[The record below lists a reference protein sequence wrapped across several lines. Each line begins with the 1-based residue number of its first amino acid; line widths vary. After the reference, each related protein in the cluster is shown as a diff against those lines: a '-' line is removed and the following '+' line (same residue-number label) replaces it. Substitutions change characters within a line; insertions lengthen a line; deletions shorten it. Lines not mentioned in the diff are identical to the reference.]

1 MKLSVIILNY
11 NVEYFL
17 YQCLLSVQ
25 AALVDI
31 DAEIIVVDNH
41 STDGSCEMV
50 RRYFPNVQLIPN
62 PENSGFPKG
71 NNIGVNAANGEYLCI
86 LNPDTIVSERTFET
100 FLEFAKSKSKL
111 GIVGPRMIDGKG
123 EFLPESKRGVPTPYV
138 ALTKIL
144 GLYKIMPSY
153 FNQYYAGHLLETEEG
168 PVSILVGAFMFV
180 KKDLYQS
187 VGGFDENCFM
197 YSDDIDLSYMILKK
211 GYINYYLPHV
221 PIVHY
226 KGESTIRDGKYM
238 KRFRDAMNFFYKK
251 HFKGSWIFN
260 IFMFAGSF
268 LFSLAKRLHRDR
280 VSLPPEEFLV
290 MTSDAAMQKSIQ
302 HYLGARIT
310 VKEAFG
316 EVDKLWMLYR
326 PTQII
331 VDTAQFSFKD
341 IIAAMQ
347 RLKSENITF
356 RLYYKTTDGLEF
368 LIGSDS
374 SNNRGEVIILNKP
387 SS

>member
-31 DAEIIVVDNH
+31 DAEIIVVDNN

-50 RRYFPNVQLIPN
+50 RRYFPNVKLIPN

-71 NNIGVNAANGEYLCI
+71 NNIGVNASNGEYLCI

-100 FLEFAKSKSKL
+100 FLEFAKGKNKL
-111 GIVGPRMIDGKG
+111 GIVGPKMIDGKG
-123 EFLPESKRGVPTPYV
+123 EFLPESKRGLPTPYV

-153 FNQYYAGHLLETEEG
+153 FNQYYAGQLLESEEG

-226 KGESTIRDGKYM
+226 KGESTVRDGKYM

-251 HFKGSWIFN
+251 HFKGSWVFN
-260 IFMFAGSF
+260 IFMSAGAF
-268 LFSLAKRLHRDR
+268 LFSLAKRFHRDR
-280 VSLPPEEFLV
+280 VSLAPEEFLV
-290 MTSDAAMQKSIQ
+290 MTSDANMQKSI
-302 HYLGARIT
+302 HDYLGVRIT

-316 EVDKLWMLYR
+316 EVDKLWTLYR

-331 VDTAQFSFKD
+331 VDTEQFSFKD
-341 IIAAMQ
+341 IIVAMQ

-374 SNNRGEVIILNKP
+374 SNTRGEVVILNKP